1 MKEILS
7 GRNAILEN
15 IIHKMNVKYFGL
27 NYTPILEKMA
37 SKFAL
42 ERNQTLVIAYDVAHP
57 PPVIIFLID
66 NTNKLNFI
74 IDLLLPI
81 LDNQSRTTIHTGFEF
96 EC

>member
-1 MKEILS
+1 
-7 GRNAILEN
+7 
-15 IIHKMNVKYFGL
+15 MNVKYFGL

-66 NTNKLNFI
+66 NTNKWI
-74 IDLLLPI
+74 I
-81 LDNQSRTTIHTGFEF
+81 NN
-96 EC
+96 